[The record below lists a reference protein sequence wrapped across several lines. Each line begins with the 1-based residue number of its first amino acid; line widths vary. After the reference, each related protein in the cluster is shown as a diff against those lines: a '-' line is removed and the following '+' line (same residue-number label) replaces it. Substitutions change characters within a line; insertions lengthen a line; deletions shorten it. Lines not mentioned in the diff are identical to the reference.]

1 MINNLI
7 FINGIYDIICG
18 ISILFFPKS
27 FFADINISIFNEE
40 YKNNDLIK
48 RLIAYWVITQ
58 GVIRIS
64 IFFEK
69 SLIIKNIIALSY
81 LIEAYSFSN
90 EYFLFNTTNYYKTLF
105 IILLSLILFIL
116 IINKKTKNY

>member
-27 FFADINISIFNEE
+27 FFADIHISIFNEE
-40 YKNNDLIK
+40 YKNNDVIK

-69 SLIIKNIIALSY
+69 SLIIKNVIALSY
-81 LIEAYSFSN
+81 IIEAYAFSN

-105 IILLSLILFIL
+105 IIIISLILFIL

>member
-1 MINNLI
+1 MITNII

-27 FFADINISIFNEE
+27 FFANIHISIFNEE

-58 GVIRIS
+58 GVIRFS
-64 IFFEK
+64 IIFEN
-69 SLIIKNIIALSY
+69 SLIINNLIALSY

-105 IILLSLILFIL
+105 IIILSLILFIL